1 MLRMEGGEV
10 VGKDCVVTVKGGKVE
25 MTTRNGRE
33 KVVMVPLGSG
43 YGKVALGM
51 PDVGVG
57 VMEQMRDEL
66 LKMRVEKATRREPA
80 QQPKCPR
87 DESQQPS

>member
-1 MLRMEGGEV
+1 MVCGVGEGKGLVEVAGEWD
-10 VGKDCVVTVKGGKVE
+10 GA
-25 MTTRNGRE
+25 MTTRNGLE

-43 YGKVALGM
+43 YGKTAPSM

>member
-1 MLRMEGGEV
+1 MVCGVGEGKGLVEVAGERD
-10 VGKDCVVTVKGGKVE
+10 GA

-43 YGKVALGM
+43 YGKTAPSM
-51 PDVGVG
+51 PDVG

-87 DESQQPS
+87 DES